1 MCLVSQQLLHIC
13 AEIVLGNKIFQR
25 IHHSCDD
32 MFRTSKSFCLKI
44 LCYHL
49 QVHLLCCYHP
59 ANQIM
64 VNLFVKAMLLNLW
77 YNPTLPQKTCSK
89 PCNTWPR
96 ACFFENNYIPT
107 VYSFISVLIFR
118 KSPLV

>member
-1 MCLVSQQLLHIC
+1 MISFYRKTFTLL
-13 AEIVLGNKIFQR
+13 AF
-25 IHHSCDD
+25 
-32 MFRTSKSFCLKI
+32 F
-44 LCYHL
+44 
-49 QVHLLCCYHP
+49 
-59 ANQIM
+59 
-64 VNLFVKAMLLNLW
+64 VNSLW